1 MSHMTLLQTA
11 ERPETDVLKEAFTH
25 FDAAATHLEKR
36 YHLLTEKI
44 GDLQRELAHKNM
56 LLEQMEERV
65 QRTNRLAAMGEMA
78 AKIAHEIRN
87 PLGSIEL
94 FASLVR
100 RDLRQSGH
108 AAADMAE
115 HIVSGVRSMDLLIT
129 NVLFFTKPQRPQCV
143 PVRLSDVI
151 SEALIFATHTIRHHG
166 IEVCWEPISG
176 EQDSDTLLADEGLL
190 RQVCLNLILNAAQA
204 MEPGGLLKIRVCTS
218 DQAPDAFS
226 HEDAGDRVTEVS
238 FADTGGGISR
248 ADLAKMF
255 DPFFSTKERGTGLG
269 LTIAHTIVEAHQG
282 RIEVESKEGQG
293 TTFRLTFP
301 HRKRED
307 VDAECVC

>member
-1 MSHMTLLQTA
+1 MSEMTL

-25 FDAAATHLEKR
+25 FDAAATNLEKR

-44 GDLQRELAHKNM
+44 GDLQRELVHKNM

-100 RDLRQSGH
+100 RDLHQSGH
-108 AAADMAE
+108 AAAEMAE

-129 NVLFFTKPQRPQCV
+129 NLLFFTKPQRPQCV
-143 PVRLSDVI
+143 LVRLSDVI
-151 SEALIFATHTIRHHG
+151 KEALIFATHTISHHG

-176 EQDSDTLLADEGLL
+176 EQDSDYLLADEGLL
-190 RQVCLNLILNAAQA
+190 RQACLNLILNAAQA
-204 MEPGGLLKIRVCTS
+204 MEPGGLLRIRVCTS
-218 DQAPDAFS
+218 D
-226 HEDAGDRVTEVS
+226 EDAGGRVTQVS
-238 FADTGGGISR
+238 FSDTGGGISR

-255 DPFFSTKERGTGLG
+255 DPFFTTKERGTGLG

-282 RIEVESKEGQG
+282 CIEVESKEGQG
-293 TTFRLTFP
+293 STFRLTFP
-301 HRKRED
+301 QREREGEN
-307 VDAECVC
+307 VNAECVC